1 MSRAS
6 TEQDKFSKEFQAAVA
21 NSTVFTEAQVR
32 TMLTWFLQNANVHE
46 MDAAL
51 STVSMDKFD
60 LFWYNKHMDTQYTI
74 KQHREFAAFAKRHE
88 LHFNNIAEFNSAIRQ
103 YFMV

>member
-1 MSRAS
+1 
-6 TEQDKFSKEFQAAVA
+6 
-21 NSTVFTEAQVR
+21 
-32 TMLTWFLQNANVHE
+32 
-46 MDAAL
+46 
-51 STVSMDKFD
+51 
-60 LFWYNKHMDTQYTI
+60 MDTQYTI